1 MESFLDAPMYKRAIS
16 NDQSDVV
23 THFDDFV
30 ASDKSIF
37 RKKIR
42 FQKILKIAHS
52 TGIFIIFFYFF
63 MVLFYKNSTP
73 RLIK

>member
-30 ASDKSIF
+30 ASDKSIY
-37 RKKIR
+37 RKKNSVSKNSQNCAQHR
-42 FQKILKIAHS
+42 Y
-52 TGIFIIFFYFF
+52 FYNFLL
-63 MVLFYKNSTP
+63 LFYGVILQEFYSKIN
-73 RLIK
+73 